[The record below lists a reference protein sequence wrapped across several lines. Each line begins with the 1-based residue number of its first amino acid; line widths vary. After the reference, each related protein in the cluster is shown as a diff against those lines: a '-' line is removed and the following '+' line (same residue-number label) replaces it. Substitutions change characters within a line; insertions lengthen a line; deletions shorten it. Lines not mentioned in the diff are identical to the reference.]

1 MPTPPAD
8 AYTTRALPIL
18 RELVRTYQ
26 AFYQGATSNVRQFDL
41 SLEQFD
47 ILATLGNTSGMN
59 LLQLSNKTLLTQT
72 ALLKTLEKLIAQSM
86 VAKYYSTDHPVA
98 IFRLTEIGEKIF
110 HVSFSVHMQYLQE
123 RFGQLEETEIEFLQH
138 VLKHLRR
145 SFIEDL
151 G

>member
-8 AYTTRALPIL
+8 VYTTRALLTL

-26 AFYQGATSNVRQFDL
+26 ALYQGATSNVRQFDL

-47 ILATLGNTSGMN
+47 ILATLGNTPGMN

-72 ALLKTLEKLIAQSM
+72 ALLKTLEKLIAQEM
-86 VAKYYSTDHPVA
+86 VAKYHSTNHPVA

-123 RFGQLEETEIEFLQH
+123 RFGQLEEAEIEFLQH
-138 VLKHLRR
+138 VLKHLRQ
-145 SFIEDL
+145 SFAEDP

>member
-8 AYTTRALPIL
+8 VCTTRALPTL

-47 ILATLGNTSGMN
+47 IVATLGNTSGMN
-59 LLQLSNKTLLTQT
+59 LLQLSNKTLLTQP

-86 VAKYYSTDHPVA
+86 VAKDYSTDHPVA
-98 IFRLTEIGEKIF
+98 IFRLTEIGEKVF

-123 RFGQLEETEIEFLQH
+123 RFGQLEEAEIEFLQH

-145 SFIEDL
+145 SFMEDL